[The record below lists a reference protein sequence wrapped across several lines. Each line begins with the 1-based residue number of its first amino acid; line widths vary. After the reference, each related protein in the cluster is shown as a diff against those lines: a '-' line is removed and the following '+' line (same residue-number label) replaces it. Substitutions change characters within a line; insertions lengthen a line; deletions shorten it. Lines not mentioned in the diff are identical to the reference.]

1 MMAPSSLK
9 YTWTLG
15 WTGAMS
21 AWAVAG
27 QLPGPNRALF
37 HRHTRRW
44 ARGVA
49 AIVGIDVRV
58 TGAEQLDPE
67 GTYVLMANHQSHS
80 DIPVLFNALPMVPGF
95 LAKSELRGIPLFG
108 RAMEVGGHVFVE
120 RGERARA
127 ISTIER
133 TAQDIRE
140 SGSIVIFPEGT
151 RSRRREV
158 MPFKKGGF
166 HLATLS
172 RVPIVPIGL
181 RGTADI
187 LPKHGKHLVAGAC
200 EVKVGAPIPTAGREI
215 EGLIE
220 EVRARICELASLPAA
235 RDRSG
240 A

>member
-1 MMAPSSLK
+1 MTVSSALK
-9 YTWTLG
+9 YTRTMG

-21 AWAVAG
+21 LLAVAR
-27 QLPGPNRALF
+27 QIPRADASLF
-37 HRHTRRW
+37 QRDTRRW

-49 AIVGIDVRV
+49 AIVGIDV
-58 TGAEQLDPE
+58 TAIGLEHLDPG
-67 GTYVLMANHQSHS
+67 GTYVLMANHQSHA
-80 DIPVLFNALPMVPGF
+80 DIPVLVNALPMVPGF
-95 LAKSELRGIPLFG
+95 LAKAELRRVPLLG

-120 RGERARA
+120 RGEKARA

-133 TAQDIRE
+133 TAKDIRE

-166 HLATLS
+166 HLATIA

-187 LPKHGKHLVAGAC
+187 LPKNGKHLMAGSC
-200 EVKVGAPIPTAGREI
+200 EVHVGAPIPTDDRPLD
-215 EGLIE
+215 GLID
-220 EVRARICELASLPAA
+220 EVRARICELAALPAA